1 MVRGNSKG
9 AHALWEVRYGQVQ
22 KILKRVQA
30 EMEYLPQSESR
41 KLIGLWVAD
50 ALEALK

>member
-1 MVRGNSKG
+1 MVRKNGKG
-9 AHALWEVRYGQVQ
+9 THAPWEIRCEQVR

-30 EMEYLPQSESR
+30 EMEYLPRSESK